1 MARAS
6 ATRWFRLRTAFAL
19 GVLVILAFE
28 LSGLRS
34 WLVILLQGLLI
45 VGIIVT
51 STLDLRAL
59 RRKRDAA
66 PGPPFG

>member
-51 STLDLRAL
+51 STLDLRDL